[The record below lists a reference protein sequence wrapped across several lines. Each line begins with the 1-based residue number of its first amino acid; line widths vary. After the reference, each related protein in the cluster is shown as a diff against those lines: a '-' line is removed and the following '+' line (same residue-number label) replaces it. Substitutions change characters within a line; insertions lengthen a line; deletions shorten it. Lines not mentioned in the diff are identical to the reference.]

1 MDLSEEEYEA
11 FGSGIAALAAQRE
24 RKPRDF
30 EAFQAFLERNGPYG
44 CIVDGANA
52 ALFGQNFE
60 EGGFSFGQIDAVLL
74 QLQQERPNLKPLVVQ
89 TPQFHTIMPCF
100 SPLKARMAAMTM
112 LAYNGPSSPS
122 LCCF

>member
-1 MDLSEEEYEA
+1 MMRAALRAQAMDLSEDEYEA

-30 EAFQAFLERNGPYG
+30 EAFQGFLERNGPYG

-60 EGGFSFGQIDAVLL
+60 EGGFSFDQIDAVVT
-74 QLQQERPNLKPLVVQ
+74 QLQQERPDLKPLVVR
-89 TPQFHTIMPCF
+89 I
-100 SPLKARMAAMTM
+100 
-112 LAYNGPSSPS
+112 
-122 LCCF
+122 